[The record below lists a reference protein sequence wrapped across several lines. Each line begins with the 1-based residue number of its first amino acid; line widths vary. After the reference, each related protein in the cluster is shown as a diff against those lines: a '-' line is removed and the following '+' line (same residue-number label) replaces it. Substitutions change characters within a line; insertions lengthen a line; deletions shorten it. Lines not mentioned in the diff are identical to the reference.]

1 MTERWQAELTK
12 LRDAQLPTDL
22 WDRVGE
28 GPRLEPLGP
37 PPRSRVAAGVVAIAV
52 FAVAA
57 VLVWRVF
64 APAGTGDQALPG
76 ADLLEV
82 PPRGE
87 VAPVFLADGRPVFVV
102 HHVDGAVSVVDAF
115 SSHVQYGLKDVV
127 AWCPSTRE
135 FVEVAHEARFDEFGD
150 WRSAGPAPAGLAT
163 FAFDVVERDANG
175 DPTSIQ
181 IGAIREPSPGG
192 SAPTTDP
199 STYPE
204 FCAGP
209 SDPAPGTPTVR
220 SGTTDQVGTVV
231 AHGVDE
237 ADVWPSPAA
246 AVAAAPDG
254 WIAVRGRLLVS
265 PDGFVELCADVEG
278 DRCIDG
284 ASVRGV
290 DGVGLLVNVIVPHPE
305 WYGVEPQTWIARVE
319 DGLLRDV
326 GGIWFF
332 TDIDVPRPTPSESS
346 RRLEVYE
353 AMIRHLADP
362 DGSQPIFVLSE
373 LCMQLMEPEMTCPDD
388 LTASEQ
394 RELEARLSDLGDV
407 EFRPHGN
414 PGVPPDEEFQEVLLG
429 PIVERPDGLRVE
441 GGVVCGGLCGSGAV
455 YILVPTEEGY
465 EVTGTDDSYGSWIA

>member
-12 LRDAQLPTDL
+12 LRRAQLPADL
-22 WDRVGE
+22 WDRVAE
-28 GPRLEPLGP
+28 GPRLAPLGP
-37 PPRSRVAAGVVAIAV
+37 PPRSRVAAAVAAFAM

-76 ADLLEV
+76 ADRLEV

-102 HHVDGAVSVVDAF
+102 HHVDGEVSVVDAF
-115 SSHVQYGLKDVV
+115 SSHVQYGLKDLV

-150 WRSAGPAPAGLAT
+150 WSSAGPAPAGLAT
-163 FAFDVVERDANG
+163 FAFAVAERDANG
-175 DPTSIQ
+175 DPASIQ
-181 IGAIREPSPGG
+181 VGGIQEPAAGG

-199 STYPE
+199 STYPA
-204 FCAGP
+204 FCPGEP
-209 SDPAPGTPTVR
+209 DPAAGTITVR
-220 SGTTDQVGTVV
+220 SGSTDQVGAVV
-231 AHGVDE
+231 AHAVDE
-237 ADVWPSPAA
+237 ADVWPTPAS
-246 AVAAAPDG
+246 AVAAAPEG
-254 WIAVRGRLLVS
+254 WIAVRGRLLVA

-278 DRCIDG
+278 DRCLDG
-284 ASVRGV
+284 APVRGI
-290 DGVGLLVNVIVPHPE
+290 DGVGLLVDVITPHPE
-305 WYGVEPQTWIARVE
+305 WYGDEPQTWIARVE
-319 DGLLRDV
+319 DGMLRDV

-332 TDIDVPRPTPSESS
+332 TGAGEPATTPTESP

-353 AMIRHLADP
+353 ALIRHLADP
-362 DGSQPIFVLSE
+362 EGTQPIFVLSE
-373 LCMQLMEPEMTCPDD
+373 LCVQLMESEVTCPDR
-388 LTASEQ
+388 LTAAEQ

-414 PGVPPDEEFQEVLLG
+414 LVPEGEEFQEVLLG

-441 GGVVCGGLCGSGAV
+441 GGVVCGGLCGTGSV
-455 YILVPTEEGY
+455 YILVPTETGY
-465 EVTGTDDSYGSWIA
+465 RVTGTDDSYGTWVA